1 MKTMRY
7 VSLLIIT
14 LFAVASGA
22 QAENR
27 AAVNEV
33 LKLKGAGLD
42 EETIVAFVKN
52 KNLNYD
58 LSADDAIRLRDQ
70 GLSSSVL
77 NAMLASG
84 KDVSTPPT
92 TLPPSISQTPGS
104 AQPLP
109 PPFGPPG
116 IASQP
121 AFSPDVAYF
130 YQELDPYG
138 HWIFAEDNQWCWQP
152 AVVVGNAGWRP
163 YWDQGHW
170 VYTDHGWYWASDYP
184 WGWAVF
190 HYGRWHLHPHHGWIW
205 FPDRVW
211 GPAWVAWRT
220 GGDYCGWAPLP
231 PAAHYDAVAGNFLFR
246 GRHVDV
252 SFDFG
257 LDWNHFNFC
266 YLREIGERPRQHF
279 HEEQEI
285 RTIYNQTTVIN
296 NYTVVKAGNEGE
308 KHAHIVNHGIDPAR
322 VAEVKGRPIE
332 AVKIQDL
339 RSPPPNRAHER
350 LDARKKTLEVYRPKL
365 AERGERGEHGEHGE
379 RGEHGRP

>member
-1 MKTMRY
+1 MFLDSRQPSVRLRLLTFQRNGKTMKTMRY

-84 KDVSTPPT
+84 KDVSTPTT
-92 TLPPSISQTPGS
+92 TLPPSISQTLGP
-104 AQPLP
+104 AQPMP

-116 IASQP
+116 VASQP

-138 HWIFAEDNQWCWQP
+138 HWIFAEDNQWYWQP
-152 AVVVGNAGWRP
+152 AVIVGNPGWRP

-231 PAAHYDAVAGNFLFR
+231 PAAHY
-246 GRHVDV
+246 
-252 SFDFG
+252 SS
-257 LDWNHFNFC
+257 W
-266 YLREIGERPRQHF
+266 IG
-279 HEEQEI
+279 
-285 RTIYNQTTVIN
+285 TISTSVTC
-296 NYTVVKAGNEGE
+296 
-308 KHAHIVNHGIDPAR
+308 AR
-322 VAEVKGRPIE
+322 
-332 AVKIQDL
+332 
-339 RSPPPNRAHER
+339 
-350 LDARKKTLEVYRPKL
+350 
-365 AERGERGEHGEHGE
+365 
-379 RGEHGRP
+379 